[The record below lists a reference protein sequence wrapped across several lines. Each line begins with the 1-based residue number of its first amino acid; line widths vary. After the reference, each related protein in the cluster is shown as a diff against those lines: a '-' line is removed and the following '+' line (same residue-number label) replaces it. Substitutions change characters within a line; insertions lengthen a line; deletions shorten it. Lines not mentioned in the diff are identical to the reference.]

1 MDGKRTLAL
10 IIALAA
16 ALWLILCMQSCY
28 TPKKAERKLAKAL
41 DKQPAT
47 VAVFTR
53 KAFPCITK
61 GSDTV
66 YNTNYD
72 TTIVVEVQCPDS
84 TKATE
89 YFTVHDTAFF
99 NNVIIR
105 KVPVTVTLPART
117 ITKYIEDSAKIFT
130 MTNIANRLQSEKDD
144 LQKRLN
150 RSDKTKMWLWW
161 VVIIA
166 ALLVALRFVYGFYT
180 KNIFTK
186 L

>member
-1 MDGKRTLAL
+1 MRPKQSLAL

-16 ALWLILCMQSCY
+16 ALWLLLCTQSCY
-28 TPKKAERKLAKAL
+28 TPKKAERKLAQAL

-53 KAFPCITK
+53 AKFPCITK
-61 GSDTV
+61 SSDTV

-72 TTIVVEVQCPDS
+72 TTVIVEVQCPDTS
-84 TKATE
+84 RATE
-89 YFTVHDTAFF
+89 YFTIHDTAFF

-105 KVPVTVTLPART
+105 KVPVTVNVPGRT

-130 MTNIANRLQSEKDD
+130 INNLANRLQSEKDE
-144 LQKRLN
+144 LQKRLD

-166 ALLVALRFVYGFYT
+166 ALIVALRFVYGLYI